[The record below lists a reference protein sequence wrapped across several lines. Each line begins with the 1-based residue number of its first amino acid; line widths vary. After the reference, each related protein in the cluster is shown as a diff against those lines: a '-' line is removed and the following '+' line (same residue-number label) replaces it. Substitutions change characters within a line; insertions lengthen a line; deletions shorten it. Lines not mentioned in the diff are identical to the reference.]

1 MNATTTDPITAT
13 FRNVNGEWMICV
25 DRKITKKDYAK
36 ETRMVIGG
44 GSHKTDVCRVTVS
57 LKSGAT
63 KVVEVL
69 EYDHQNES
77 GHFYCVR

>member
-1 MNATTTDPITAT
+1 MNSTTTDSITAT
-13 FRNVNGEWMICV
+13 FRNVNGEWMICAN
-25 DRKITKKDYAK
+25 RKITKKDYVK

-44 GSHKTDVCRVTVS
+44 GLHETDVCRVAVS

-69 EYDHQNES
+69 EYAAATDS
-77 GHFYCVR
+77 GHFYSVR

>member
-1 MNATTTDPITAT
+1 MNPTTTSPISAT
-13 FRNVNGEWMICV
+13 FRNVNGEWMICA
-25 DRKITKKDYAK
+25 DRKITKKDFAK

-44 GSHKTDVCRVTVS
+44 GSHEADVCRVAVT

-69 EYDHQNES
+69 EYDHKNES
-77 GHFYCVR
+77 GHFYSVR